1 MIAEACKKYQR
12 LILNIMKKLHK
23 EFIYA
28 LLAILWILLLLT
40 GCRTIKEIEYRDR
53 IEYKTSIDTLIRYD
67 RDSVYFSVIKH
78 GDTVFTNHYIER
90 WKYKD
95 RIEIK
100 QDTLSIT
107 QIKYKEVE
115 KKYIPV
121 WIYWICSIFAIE
133 IIGLILYLYFKLR
146 K

>member
-1 MIAEACKKYQR
+1 
-12 LILNIMKKLHK
+12 MKKLHK

-67 RDSVYFSVIKH
+67 RDSVYFSVIKR